1 MMKDS
6 SFNLIWRV
14 QEKVERSQDKPD
26 LAEHVGTV
34 GICPHTLLVEEG
46 GLISERFSISPKFA
60 KPFHIPHTDRF

>member
-26 LAEHVGTV
+26 LAEHFGTV
-34 GICPHTLLVEEG
+34 GICPYLQWQLDNYEPNKHLVILLYQ
-46 GLISERFSISPKFA
+46 
-60 KPFHIPHTDRF
+60 

>member
-34 GICPHTLLVEEG
+34 GIGPYLQWQLDNYKPNKHLV
-46 GLISERFSISPKFA
+46 IVS
-60 KPFHIPHTDRF
+60 